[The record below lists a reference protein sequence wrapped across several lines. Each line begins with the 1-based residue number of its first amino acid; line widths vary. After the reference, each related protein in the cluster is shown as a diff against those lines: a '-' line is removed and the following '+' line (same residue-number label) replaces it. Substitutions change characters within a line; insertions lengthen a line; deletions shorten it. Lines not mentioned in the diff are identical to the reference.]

1 MDDLPRSFVIRESS
15 HPIHNPFTSEKLATL
30 GHALQLSPGTTM
42 LDLACGSG
50 EMLCTWARD
59 HGLTGTGVDI
69 SSAFIGAARAR
80 AAELD
85 VANQVTFIHGDAAGY
100 VAGQP
105 AGIASCLG
113 ATWIGGGVA
122 GTVDLLRQSLG
133 PGGIMLIGEPNWRRD
148 PPDQTTVEGC
158 YGIGMEGWL
167 PLPELIES
175 LGLLGCDVVEM
186 VLADQDSWDRY
197 AAAQWL
203 SIRRWLDAN
212 PRDELAAEM
221 RAELASSPAR
231 HVRYRREYLGWGVFA
246 LMNR

>member
-15 HPIHNPFTSEKLATL
+15 HRIHNPFTSEKLATL
-30 GHALQLSPGTTM
+30 GRALHLSAGTSA

-50 EMLCTWARD
+50 EMLCTWAHD

-85 VANQVTFIHGDAAGY
+85 VADRVTFIHGDAAGY
-100 VAGQP
+100 IADQP
-105 AGIASCLG
+105 VGIASCLG

-133 PGGIMLIGEPNWRRD
+133 LGGIMLIGEPYWRRD

-158 YGIGMEGWL
+158 YGIGKEEWL

-175 LGLLGCDVVEM
+175 FGLLGCDVVEM

-197 AAAQWL
+197 AAGQWFN
-203 SIRRWLDAN
+203 IRCWLDAH
-212 PRDELAAEM
+212 PHDELAAEM
-221 RAELASSPAR
+221 RAELASNRAR